1 MKNLI
6 VISLLLLFSFPV
18 LSQEHRERRMMDNKI
33 EQLEKVKLIESLNLN
48 EEQSVR
54 FFARRNEHRKEIE
67 KLEIRADEIIRDLEK
82 LTTEE
87 SNDRNI
93 AEQKR
98 LLNEFLDIRVQI
110 ENKRKQFILSLSDI
124 LSPEQVSKLIVF
136 EKRFKDEI
144 RKILMKR
151 KGLPKD

>member
-6 VISLLLLFSFPV
+6 VIGLLLLFSFPV
-18 LSQEHRERRMMDNKI
+18 LSQEHRERRIMDSKI
-33 EQLEKVKLIESLNLN
+33 EQLEKVKLIEALNLS
-48 EEQSVR
+48 EEQSIR

-67 KLEIRADEIIRDLEK
+67 KLELRADDIIRDLEK
-82 LTTEE
+82 LTDEP
-87 SNDRNI
+87 NDRNI

-110 ENKRKQFILSLSDI
+110 ENKRKQFILSLNDI
-124 LSPEQVSKLIVF
+124 LSPEQLSKLVVF

-151 KGLPKD
+151 KGFPKD

>member
-18 LSQEHRERRMMDNKI
+18 LSQEHRERRMMDSKI
-33 EQLEKVKLIESLNLN
+33 EQLEKVKLIESLNLS

-67 KLEIRADEIIRDLEK
+67 KLEMRADEIIRDLEK
-82 LTTEE
+82 ITDEP
-87 SNDRNI
+87 NDRNI

-110 ENKRKQFILSLSDI
+110 ENKRKQFILSLNDI
-124 LSPEQVSKLIVF
+124 LSQEQVTKLVVF

>member
-67 KLEIRADEIIRDLEK
+67 KLELRADEIIRDLEK
-82 LTTEE
+82 LTDEQ
-87 SNDRNI
+87 NDRNI

-110 ENKRKQFILSLSDI
+110 ENKRKQFILSLNDI